1 VSGGLSIALPPEA
14 LEAIAVR
21 AAELAA
27 DRLTAAAP
35 SEGPRYLH
43 GAAKAAEYLD
53 MPLGQVQKL
62 TAAGAMPHRK
72 INQRCLYRTDE
83 LDEWLDDYYEGPPRE
98 LPRLRAVR

>member
-1 VSGGLSIALPPEA
+1 VVSAAAALSIALPAEA

-27 DRLTAAAP
+27 ERLAP
-35 SEGPRYLH
+35 AMEPHGPRYLH

-72 INQRCLYRTDE
+72 IGQRCLYRTDE
-83 LDEWLDDYYEGPPRE
+83 LDEWLDD
-98 LPRLRAVR
+98 